1 MKTDWIIIVVVLV
14 ILTSLVIYLII
25 RNQKDKEDVVKSFNE
40 DEIDDEDDFSLKLDK
55 AQAGSIS
62 KSRKSSLNYLIS
74 SLTIRNTLQ
83 LPIQV

>member
-1 MKTDWIIIVVVLV
+1 MV
-14 ILTSLVIYLII
+14 ILTSLVICLII
-25 RNQKDKEDVVKSFNE
+25 RNPKDKEDVVKSFNE

-83 LPIQV
+83 LPIQVRL